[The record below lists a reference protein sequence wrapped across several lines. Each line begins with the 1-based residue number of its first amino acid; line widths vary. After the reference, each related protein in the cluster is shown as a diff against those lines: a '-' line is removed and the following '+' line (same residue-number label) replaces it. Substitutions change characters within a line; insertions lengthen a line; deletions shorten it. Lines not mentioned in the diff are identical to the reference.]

1 MVNIINIKMT
11 SFSRNKYDSLHIKNN
26 IYSEHGKK
34 KYINV
39 SVNYPNLGD
48 LFQVQ
53 LNPDCQ
59 CHVYDMQLLIQI

>member
-1 MVNIINIKMT
+1 MILYISRIIFILNMV
-11 SFSRNKYDSLHIKNN
+11 
-26 IYSEHGKK
+26 KK